1 MLLKGKCAVVTGCNR
16 GIGKSIIEVFA
27 SNGADIWA
35 CARSESKDF
44 LLLINDL
51 ESKYKV
57 TIKPV
62 YFDLSDID
70 SVKQGIKTIS
80 AEKKPIDILVNNAG
94 SISTSL
100 FQMTPL
106 NNVKEM
112 FDVNFFSMFQITQ
125 GIVKLMVKNGGSVI
139 NLSSSAGIEGN
150 EGRVSYASS
159 KSAVITFGQ
168 VISRELGRNNIRV
181 NTIAPGLTET
191 EMMIGS
197 TPEDIL
203 SQTLERIS
211 LHRAAKPKE
220 IANVALFLASN
231 LSSYMTGQVLR
242 ADGGM

>member
-1 MLLKGKCAVVTGCNR
+1 MLLKSKCAVVTGCNR
-16 GIGKSIIEVFA
+16 GIGKSILETFA
-27 SNGADIWA
+27 SNGADVLA

-57 TIKPV
+57 TIKPI

-80 AEKKPIDILVNNAG
+80 SEKKPIDILVNNAG

-106 NNVKEM
+106 ANVKEM
-112 FDVNFFSMFQITQ
+112 FDVNFFSMFQFTQ

-191 EMMIGS
+191 EMMIDS
-197 TPEDIL
+197 TPEDVL
-203 SQTLERIS
+203 KQTLERIS
-211 LHRAAKPKE
+211 LHRTAKPKE
-220 IANVALFLASN
+220 IANIALFLASN

>member
-1 MLLKGKCAVVTGCNR
+1 MLLKGKCAVVSGCNR
-16 GIGKSIIEVFA
+16 GIGKSILETFA
-27 SNGADIWA
+27 SNGADIFA
-35 CARSESKDF
+35 CARTESKDF

-57 TIKPV
+57 TIKPI

-70 SVKQGIKTIS
+70 SVKQGVKSIASDKR
-80 AEKKPIDILVNNAG
+80 PIDILVNNAG
-94 SISTSL
+94 CISTSL

-106 NNVKEM
+106 ANVKEM
-112 FDVNFFSMFQITQ
+112 FDVNFFSMFQFTQ
-125 GIVKLMVKNGGSVI
+125 GVVKLMVKNGGSII

-191 EMMIGS
+191 EMMIDS
-197 TPEDIL
+197 TPEDVL
-203 SQTLERIS
+203 KQTLERVS
-211 LHRAAKPKE
+211 LHRTAKPKE

-231 LSSYMTGQVLR
+231 LSSYITGQVLR

>member
-16 GIGKSIIEVFA
+16 GIGKSILETFA

-35 CARSESKDF
+35 CARSENKDF
-44 LLLINDL
+44 LLLVNDL

-57 TIKPV
+57 TIKPI
-62 YFDLSDID
+62 YFDLSDTD
-70 SVKQGIKTIS
+70 SIKQGIKTIS

-106 NNVKEM
+106 ANVKEM
-112 FDVNFFSMFQITQ
+112 FDVNFFSMFQFTQ

-191 EMMIGS
+191 EMMIDS
-197 TPEDIL
+197 TPEDVL
-203 SQTLERIS
+203 RQTLERIS
-211 LHRAAKPKE
+211 LHRTAKPNE

>member
-1 MLLKGKCAVVTGCNR
+1 MLLKGKCAVVSGCNR
-16 GIGKSIIEVFA
+16 GIGKSILETFA
-27 SNGADIWA
+27 SNGADIFA
-35 CARSESKDF
+35 CARTESKDF

-57 TIKPV
+57 TIKPI
-62 YFDLSDID
+62 YFDLSDLD

-106 NNVKEM
+106 ANVKEM
-112 FDVNFFSMFQITQ
+112 FDVNFFSMFQFTQ
-125 GIVKLMVKNGGSVI
+125 GVVKLMVKNGGSII

-191 EMMIGS
+191 EMMINS
-197 TPEDIL
+197 TPEDVL
-203 SQTLERIS
+203 KQTLERIS
-211 LHRAAKPKE
+211 LHRTAKPKE

-231 LSSYMTGQVLR
+231 LSSYITGQVLR

>member
-16 GIGKSIIEVFA
+16 GIGKSILETFA

-35 CARSESKDF
+35 CARSENKDF
-44 LLLINDL
+44 LLLVNDL

-57 TIKPV
+57 TIKTI
-62 YFDLSDID
+62 YFDLSDTD
-70 SVKQGIKTIS
+70 SIKQGIKTIS

-106 NNVKEM
+106 ANVKEM
-112 FDVNFFSMFQITQ
+112 FDVNFFSMFQFTQ

-191 EMMIGS
+191 EMMIDS
-197 TPEDIL
+197 TPEDVL
-203 SQTLERIS
+203 RQTLERVS
-211 LHRAAKPKE
+211 LHRTAKPKE

>member
-1 MLLKGKCAVVTGCNR
+1 MLLKGKCAVVSGCNR
-16 GIGKSIIEVFA
+16 GIGKSILETFA
-27 SNGADIWA
+27 SNGANIFA

-57 TIKPV
+57 TIKPI

-70 SVKQGIKTIS
+70 SVKQGLKTIS

-106 NNVKEM
+106 ANVKEM
-112 FDVNFFSMFQITQ
+112 FDVNFFSMFQFTQ
-125 GIVKLMVKNGGSVI
+125 GVVKLMVKNGGSII

-191 EMMIGS
+191 EMMINS
-197 TPEDIL
+197 TPKDVL
-203 SQTLERIS
+203 KQTLERIS
-211 LHRAAKPKE
+211 LHRTAKPKE

-231 LSSYMTGQVLR
+231 LSSYITGQVIR

>member
-16 GIGKSIIEVFA
+16 GIGRSILETFA
-27 SNGADIWA
+27 SNGADICA

-44 LLLINDL
+44 LLLINDI

-62 YFDLSDID
+62 FFDLSDID

-106 NNVKEM
+106 ANVKEM
-112 FDVNFFSMFQITQ
+112 FDVNFFSMFQFTQ

-191 EMMIGS
+191 EMMIDS
-197 TPEDIL
+197 TPEDVL
-203 SQTLERIS
+203 RQTLERIS
-211 LHRAAKPKE
+211 LHRTAKPEE

>member
-1 MLLKGKCAVVTGCNR
+1 MLLKGKCAVVTGSNR
-16 GIGKSIIEVFA
+16 GIGKSILETFA
-27 SNGADIWA
+27 SNGANIFA

-57 TIKPV
+57 TIKPI
-62 YFDLSDID
+62 YFDLSDLD

-80 AEKKPIDILVNNAG
+80 SEKKPIDILVNNAG

-106 NNVKEM
+106 ANVKEM
-112 FDVNFFSMFQITQ
+112 FDVNFFSMFQFTQ

-191 EMMIGS
+191 EMMINS
-197 TPEDIL
+197 TPEDVL
-203 SQTLERIS
+203 KQTLERIS
-211 LHRAAKPKE
+211 LHRTAKPKE

-231 LSSYMTGQVLR
+231 LSSYITGQVIR

>member
-1 MLLKGKCAVVTGCNR
+1 MLLKDKCAVVTGCNR
-16 GIGKSIIEVFA
+16 GIGKSVLETFA

-44 LLLINDL
+44 LSLIQDL

-62 YFDLSDID
+62 FFDLSDID

-106 NNVKEM
+106 SKVKEM
-112 FDVNFFSMFQITQ
+112 FDVNFFSMFQFTQ
-125 GIVKLMVKNGGSVI
+125 GIVKSMVKNGGSVI

-168 VISRELGRNNIRV
+168 VVSRELGRNNIRV

-191 EMMIGS
+191 EMMIDS
-197 TPEDIL
+197 TPEDVL
-203 SQTLERIS
+203 RQTLERIS
-211 LHRAAKPKE
+211 LHRTAKPEE

>member
-16 GIGKSIIEVFA
+16 GIGKSILETFA

-35 CARSESKDF
+35 CARSENKDF
-44 LLLINDL
+44 LLLVNDL

-57 TIKPV
+57 TIKPI
-62 YFDLSDID
+62 YFDLSDTD

-106 NNVKEM
+106 ANVKEM
-112 FDVNFFSMFQITQ
+112 FDVNFFSMFQFTQ

-191 EMMIGS
+191 EMMIDS
-197 TPEDIL
+197 TPEDVL
-203 SQTLERIS
+203 RQTLERIS
-211 LHRAAKPKE
+211 LHRTAKPNE

>member
-1 MLLKGKCAVVTGCNR
+1 MLLKDKCAVVSGCNR
-16 GIGKSIIEVFA
+16 GIGKSILETFA
-27 SNGADIWA
+27 SNGADIFA
-35 CARSESKDF
+35 CARTESKDF

-57 TIKPV
+57 TIKPI

-70 SVKQGIKTIS
+70 SVKQGVKSIASDKR
-80 AEKKPIDILVNNAG
+80 PIDILVNNAG
-94 SISTSL
+94 CISTSL

-106 NNVKEM
+106 VNVKEM
-112 FDVNFFSMFQITQ
+112 FDVNFFSMFQFTQ
-125 GIVKLMVKNGGSVI
+125 GVVKLMVKNGGSII

-191 EMMIGS
+191 EMMINS
-197 TPEDIL
+197 TPEDVL
-203 SQTLERIS
+203 KQTLERVS
-211 LHRAAKPKE
+211 LHRTAKPKE

-231 LSSYMTGQVLR
+231 LSSYITGQVLR